1 MLILDTSGK
10 LLEVVLNAVPS
21 AELPW
26 CASWVDVDAAFTPG
40 SADGTT
46 NGTTAVAVVSGPA
59 LAGVTRKL
67 QFLSIHNVSNARQ
80 RVVLR
85 VNNSGSYRTVLDAML
100 DVSEQIQFTDADGF
114 QAMDS
119 DGCVKSLALE
129 PLAVSSIPYVSAVG
143 LTSVERVSTQKG
155 WPEMYSP
162 GTGFQTAN
170 EVYFVYQGR
179 VTRERVG
186 FAPPSLPLEAYVCEV
201 GVGRLA
207 NTVALLAVSAR
218 SPAGISEAGFPLI
231 TIARVTAPGMDS
243 SRGRTRTGGSWTP
256 TNGFQGLA
264 VGMHLWAGLSLN
276 YSSTYPQLAGF
287 MYDDQRSTVLVAPY
301 STNLIYYVGERPV
314 QTGAAPVVC
323 CPDLRLI
330 GL

>member
-10 LLEVVLNAVPS
+10 LLEVVLDAVPS

-26 CASWVDVDAAFTPG
+26 TASWVDVTSTNFTPG

-46 NGTTAVAVVSGPA
+46 NGTTAVTVMAGPA
-59 LAGVTRKL
+59 SGVTRKL
-67 QFLSIHNVSNARQ
+67 QFLSIHNLSDARQ

-85 VNNSGSYRTVLDAML
+85 VNNGGSYRTVLDAML
-100 DVSEQIQFTDADGF
+100 GVGEQIQFTDVDGF
-114 QAMDS
+114 QAMDPN
-119 DGCVKSLALE
+119 GCVKSLALE
-129 PLAVSSIPYVSAVG
+129 PLAVSSTPYVSAVG
-143 LTSVERVSTQKG
+143 LTSVERVSAQKG

-162 GTGFQTAN
+162 GTAFQTAN

-179 VTRERVG
+179 ATRERVG
-186 FAPPSLPLEAYVCEV
+186 FGSLQVEVYVCEV
-201 GVGRLA
+201 GVGKAA
-207 NTVALLAVSAR
+207 NTVVLIAASAR
-218 SPAGISEAGFPLI
+218 APAGISEAGFPLT
-231 TIARVTAPGMDS
+231 TIARGSILGMEAG
-243 SRGRTRTGGSWTP
+243 RGRVRGTASVS
-256 TNGFQGLA
+256 TNGFQGIP
-264 VGMHLWAGLSLN
+264 VGMHIWAGLSLN
-276 YSSTYPQLAGF
+276 YSSTYPQLSGL

-301 STNLIYYVGERPV
+301 STNLVYYVGERPV